1 MKAAGAR
8 PLMRGSAVRWLQLM
22 IFSVAI
28 AALLERFGVPASRLL
43 GPMVAAIALT
53 MCGAGVHVGRGAFI
67 CAQGAIGCLLGRS
80 VPTPFLDGLSTH
92 WGALFVGVTSVTIL
106 AYGLGWA
113 LTRFTAFPHA
123 AAMWG
128 SAPGG
133 ASAMLILAEA
143 QGADV
148 RLVAFMQY
156 LRVVCVSLMASL
168 VAHWWTPDGGAAAT
182 QGAVAASAL
191 VLPPTSWQNVAASVA
206 LAVGG
211 AYLGTWLR
219 IPAGAMLVPM
229 GAFMLLQDLAQVP
242 LELHPL
248 MLAVAYAV
256 IGWTIGTRFDRDV
269 LALCI
274 RSLPMV
280 LASILALIVLCAGVG
295 AALVEWAGIDPLT
308 AYLATSPGGADVVAI
323 IAASTPVDLAF
334 VVSMQVFRLLLVLAT
349 APVAARVL
357 SRSRSQ
363 SQGCKLP
370 GVKK

>member
-1 MKAAGAR
+1 MKAAGAGS
-8 PLMRGSAVRWLQLM
+8 LMRGSAARWLQLM
-22 IFSVAI
+22 ILSVAF
-28 AALLERFGVPASRLL
+28 AAFLERLGLPASQLL

-53 MCGAGVHVGRGAFI
+53 MCAAGVHVGRGAFL
-67 CAQGAIGCLLGRS
+67 CAQGVIGCLLGRS
-80 VPTPFLDGLSTH
+80 VPSSFLDGLATH
-92 WGALFVGVTSVTIL
+92 WGALFLGVASVTVL

-113 LTRFTAFPHA
+113 LSRMNTFPPA
-123 AAMWG
+123 AGMWG

-143 QGADV
+143 EGADV

-156 LRVVCVSLMASL
+156 LRVVCVSLTASL
-168 VAHWWTPDGGAAAT
+168 VAHWWTPDGGAPAAQSALAMSSLT
-182 QGAVAASAL
+182 LPPSSWHAVAASL
-191 VLPPTSWQNVAASVA
+191 VLT
-206 LAVGG
+206 VGG

-229 GAFMLLQDLAQVP
+229 GAFMLLKNLMQFQ

-256 IGWTIGTRFDRDV
+256 IGWTIGTRFDRQV
-269 LALCI
+269 VALCL

-295 AALVEWAGIDPLT
+295 AALVQWAGIDPLT

-323 IAASTPVDLAF
+323 IAASAPVDLAF
-334 VVSMQVFRLLLVLAT
+334 VVSMQVLRLLLVLAT
-349 APVAARVL
+349 APLAARVL
-357 SRSRSQ
+357 SRSL
-363 SQGCKLP
+363 SQGVKPP
-370 GVKK
+370 GMER